1 MIRKSVLF
9 IILLL
14 ILFSNLSYA
23 GDLIGAESKYG
34 LSFDLT
40 NSFFPGDVVIDGTYI
55 YEDEEDYIITV
66 LYSGGE
72 LVTTYNDGIETV
84 ATSFFNPPSGDRL
97 MIFNNFRL
105 VSSTEN
111 MIKYR
116 VNKEA
121 LLKCDGISIFL
132 YDKIIGHDDDQ
143 NISLFF
149 KLSNIDFDKVPAFD
163 QIDNGHIFHSE
174 RADAELSSEPSSW
187 ALNKIEELKINGIF
201 RTSAF
206 ESFKSGI
213 TRLRFVYLMVEL
225 YESLSGTEVAL
236 SSDLSF
242 TDTDDLHALKAAQIG
257 ITSGIGNQQFG
268 PDIILTREQMA
279 AFVVKTLMLSGV
291 VLDTSDLDSANF
303 SDHNTISD
311 WAKESI
317 YISKVNMLINGVG
330 DNEYAPKLSATNEQ
344 SLVLIHSILSRFG
357 DLKHYK
363 EVDNDTIY
371 VRSGSNVHKIP
382 LRENVLVNK
391 TVLGNDLYMKSTED
405 IEQLLSIAHGA
416 IKEFDEQLDRVVYYD
431 MYNVRRTLQ
440 SISVQNAF
448 KSLGIEYS
456 VEYNKSL
463 GIYIIEFQE
472 NN

>member
-1 MIRKSVLF
+1 MIRKSILF

-14 ILFSNLSYA
+14 ILFSTLTYA
-23 GDLIGAESKYG
+23 DDLIDAESRYG
-34 LSFDLT
+34 LSFELSR
-40 NSFFPGDVVIDGTYI
+40 SFFPGAVVIDGTFI
-55 YEDEEDYIITV
+55 YETEDDYIITV

-84 ATSFFNPPSGDRL
+84 ATSFFNPPSGDQL
-97 MIFNNFRL
+97 MIYNNFKL
-105 VSSTEN
+105 VSSTES

-116 VNKEA
+116 INKEA

-132 YDKIIGHDDDQ
+132 YDKIFGHDDDK
-143 NISLFF
+143 NISLYF
-149 KLSNIDFDKVPAFD
+149 KLNNIDFEKVPTVD
-163 QIDNGHIFHSE
+163 QIDNGHIFQST
-174 RADAELSSEPSSW
+174 RADAELTSEPSSW
-187 ALNKIEELKINGIF
+187 ALNKVEELKINGIY

-225 YESLSGTEVAL
+225 YESLSGTEVVL
-236 SSDLSF
+236 SSNLSF
-242 TDTDDLHALKAAQIG
+242 TDTSDIHALKAAQIE

-291 VLDTSDLDSANF
+291 SLDTSSSDSSPF
-303 SDHNTISD
+303 SDHNQISD

-357 DLKHYK
+357 NLKHYK
-363 EVDNDTIY
+363 EIDNDSIY
-371 VRSGSNVHKIP
+371 VRSGSNLNKIP
-382 LRENVLVNK
+382 LTENVLVNR
-391 TVLGNDLYMKSTED
+391 TVLGNDLYMKSIED
-405 IEQLLSIAHGA
+405 MEQLLSIAHGQ
-416 IKEFDEQLDRVVYYD
+416 INEFDEQFDRVIYYD
-431 MYNVRRTLQ
+431 MNNVRRTLH
-440 SISVQNAF
+440 SIPVQNVF
-448 KSLGIEYS
+448 DSLGIEYS